1 MTTSSNIRRSLE
13 TKMDT
18 NKLVEI
24 LKATIDPN
32 QREVAEKQLDQ
43 VHKIIGFA
51 PCLLQVVMMNNV
63 DFPIRQ
69 AGVIYLKNMLSQFW
83 QEKESEMG
91 KPIPF
96 SIHEQDRA
104 MIRDAIVDAV
114 VLAPELIRVQ
124 LAVCVNTI
132 VKHDFPARWTGIV
145 DKVSIYLQSPE
156 MSGWM
161 GALLCL
167 YQLVKNF
174 EYKKPEERGP
184 LNEAMHMLLP
194 MIYQR
199 CLQLL
204 VDVSEASVLLQKQI
218 LKIFFALVQ
227 YFLPLDL
234 ISKETFAQWMDLFRT
249 IVDRPVPD
257 AVNQYDEDERA
268 DCPWWK
274 CKKWAMHIL
283 TRVFERY
290 GSPNKVSKEYRE
302 FADYYLHAF
311 SAGILEVM
319 LKVLLMY
326 KQKLFVSSRVLQ
338 QALNYI
344 NQAVNHAFSWKF
356 LKVHMMPIIQDV
368 IFPLMCYTDQDEDLW
383 NTDPHEYI
391 RLKFDVFEDFISP
404 VTAAQSLLHSAVKKR
419 KEILPNSMGFVMSI
433 LTDRNSNPRQKD
445 GALHMVGT
453 VANILMKKPLF
464 KEQMETM
471 LVTYVYPEF
480 ESPHGFMRA
489 RACWVLHYFSEI
501 KFQNETNLI
510 HALGLTQHCLLNDK
524 DMPVKVEAAI
534 ALQMLIT
541 NQEKAKRYVEPK
553 IKPIALEL
561 LNIMRETENDDL
573 TTVMQKIVCTYSKEL
588 MPIAVEMTRHLAHT
602 FNQVLKT
609 GDESSDE
616 RAITAMGILNTIDTI
631 LSVMEEQKDIMSQLE
646 SIVLNVVGLILTQNV
661 IEFYEEAMSLI
672 YSLSSDTI
680 SQDMWKVFEMM
691 YQTFQNDGF
700 DYFTDMMPSL
710 HNFVVVDT
718 PAFVSN
724 ENHLLAIYNMCKAI
738 LNGDAGEDAEC
749 HAAKLL
755 EVVILQCKGQID
767 QCIPS
772 FVELVLER
780 LTREV
785 KTSELRTM
793 CLQVVI
799 AALYYNSNLLIDT
812 LEKIRMPNSTES
824 ITSHFIKQ
832 WIHDTDCFL
841 GLHDR
846 KMCVLGL
853 CTLITMSTTRPP
865 IVNECAQ
872 QIIPSILLLFDGLKW
887 AYACRAQEDG
897 EDSDEDEEEEYDQES
912 DEDDIDEKE
921 TEYLERISAKAKMKS
936 PFPITST
943 TIQDDD
949 DDDDDDEEEDG
960 IEETALE
967 SYTTPLDEEET
978 PVDEY
983 IIFKDL
989 LQSLQAAEPNW
1000 YNALTSHLN
1009 TDQQKAL
1016 QEVFLLADQRKA
1028 AAESR
1033 RIQKSGGYVF
1043 KTQTVPTSFN
1053 FGGGTSLS

>member
-1 MTTSSNIRRSLE
+1 
-13 TKMDT
+13 MDT
-18 NKLVEI
+18 NKLIEI

-32 QREVAEKQLDQ
+32 QREAAEKQLEQ

-51 PCLLQVVMMNNV
+51 PCLLQVIMTNNLEL
-63 DFPIRQ
+63 PIRQ
-69 AGVIYLKNMLSQFW
+69 GGVIYLKNMISQFW
-83 QEKESEMG
+83 QEKEGDVG
-91 KPIPF
+91 KPVPF

-104 MIRDAIVDAV
+104 MIRDAIVDAI
-114 VLAPELIRVQ
+114 VLSPELIRSQ
-124 LAVCVNTI
+124 LALCLNNI
-132 VKHDFPARWTGIV
+132 IKHDFPARWTGVV

-161 GALLCL
+161 GALLSL

-204 VDVSEASVLLQKQI
+204 GDMSEASVLLQKQI

-227 YFLPLDL
+227 YFLPLEL
-234 ISKETFAQWMDLFRT
+234 ISREAFAQWMDIFRT
-249 IVDRPVPD
+249 IVDRPVPE
-257 AVNQYDEDERA
+257 ATNKFDEDERPDLA
-268 DCPWWK
+268 WWK

-290 GSPNKVSKEYRE
+290 GSPGSVSKEYRD
-302 FADYYLHAF
+302 FAEYYLKAF
-311 SAGILEVM
+311 SGGILEVM
-319 LKVLLMY
+319 LKVLVQY
-326 KQKLFVSSRVLQ
+326 RQKIYISPRVLQ
-338 QALNYI
+338 QALNYV

-356 LKVHMMPIIQDV
+356 LKIHMMPIIQEV
-368 IFPLMCYTDQDEDLW
+368 VFPLMCYTDQDEDLW

-419 KEILPNSMGFVMSI
+419 KDMLQKSMVFVMTI
-433 LTDRNSNPRQKD
+433 LTDPNSNPRQKD

-453 VANILMKKPLF
+453 VANLLLKKKEY

-480 ESPHGFMRA
+480 QSPHGFMRA

-501 KFQNETNLI
+501 KFRNDANLI
-510 HALGLTQHCLLNDK
+510 QALQLTQHSLLNDK

-541 NQEKAKRYVEPK
+541 NQEKSQKFIEPQ
-553 IKPIALEL
+553 IKPIALAL
-561 LNIMRETENDDL
+561 LNIIRETENDDL
-573 TTVMQKIVCTYSKEL
+573 TTVMQKIVCTYSKQL
-588 MPIAVEMTRHLAHT
+588 MPIAVEMIQHLAHT
-602 FNQVLKT
+602 FSQVLET
-609 GDESSDE
+609 GEESSDE
-616 RAITAMGILNTIDTI
+616 RAITAMGVLNTIDTI
-631 LSVMEEQKDIMSQLE
+631 LSVMEEQKEIMNQLE
-646 SIVLNVVGLILTQNV
+646 PIVLNVIGLILSQSV

-691 YQTFQNDGF
+691 YQTFQKDGF

-710 HNFVVVDT
+710 HNFIVVDT

-724 ENHLLAIYNMCKAI
+724 ENHLLAIYNMCKII

-755 EVVILQCKGQID
+755 EVAILQCTGRID

-799 AALYYNSNLLIDT
+799 AALYYNPSLLLET
-812 LEKIRMPNSTES
+812 LEKIRMPNSVDS
-824 ITSHFIKQ
+824 ITSHFIQQ

-853 CTLITMSTTRPP
+853 CTLMATPSTRPAV
-865 IVNECAQ
+865 VNECAQ

-887 AYACRAQEDG
+887 AYACRAQEEG
-897 EDSDEDEEEEYDQES
+897 EDSEEGEDDDYDQDVLDS
-912 DEDDIDEKE
+912 DEDDIEE
-921 TEYLERISAKAKMKS
+921 EGTEYLERIASKAKTKS
-936 PFPITST
+936 PFPVTSSN
-943 TIQDDD
+943 IQDDEEE
-949 DDDDDDEEEDG
+949 DDDDEEEEDG
-960 IEETALE
+960 AEETALE
-967 SYTTPLDEEET
+967 SYTTPLDEEDT

-983 IIFKDL
+983 VVFKDL
-989 LQSLQAAEPNW
+989 LQNLQTADPNW

-1009 TDQQKAL
+1009 ADQQKAL
-1016 QEVFLLADQRKA
+1016 QETFLLADQRKA

-1033 RIQKSGGYVF
+1033 RIEKSGGYVF
-1043 KTQTVPTSFN
+1043 KNQTVPTSFN
-1053 FGGGTSLS
+1053 FGGTPLS